1 MIDRAK
7 FTLLVANASKL
18 VDGLSVANRH
28 LQSLSHGIMPVQI
41 DVEGL
46 SSALTEH
53 ARKTSIGAMIS
64 CNFVHIGSLTNQGNT
79 VAMHLYRIAQEAID
93 NAILHGSA
101 MNIFVSFSADW
112 YQVQLGISDDGIGL
126 DISSIQ

>member
-1 MIDRAK
+1 MSLIAGTIGDCLKSKLESSSDVQQGFVIDRAK

-28 LQSLSHGIMPVQI
+28 LQSFSHGIMPVQI

-53 ARKTSIGAMIS
+53 SRETSIGAMIS

-79 VAMHLYRIAQEAID
+79 VATHLYRIAQEAIN
-93 NAILHGSA
+93 NAIRHGSA
-101 MNIFVSFSADW
+101 
-112 YQVQLGISDDGIGL
+112 
-126 DISSIQ
+126 